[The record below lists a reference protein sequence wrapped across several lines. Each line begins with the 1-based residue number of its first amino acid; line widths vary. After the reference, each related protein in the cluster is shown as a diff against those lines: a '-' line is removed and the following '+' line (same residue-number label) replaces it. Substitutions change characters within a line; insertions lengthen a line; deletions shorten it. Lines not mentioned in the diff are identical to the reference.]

1 MQLLV
6 IEDNDR
12 IASLLQRGFTEQ
24 GHAVSVCASGIEG
37 ERMAAT
43 GAWDVI
49 VLDVGLPD
57 RSGIN
62 VCRNLRQS
70 GVTTPIL
77 MLTVLASTGDKVR
90 GLDAGADDYLT
101 KPFEFEELTARLHA
115 LQRRGRVGD
124 AATLKYDDLEI
135 DLSRRTVT
143 RGGQRLTLTRREFDL
158 LTLFMRNPQRVLSRD
173 SIGTAVWDH
182 NFDPRSN
189 VVDVYVCT
197 LRRKIN
203 EQAKKPLIRTIIGC
217 GYALDDAPGGAERDQ
232 P

>member
-6 IEDNDR
+6 IEDNAR
-12 IASLLQRGFTEQ
+12 IASLLQRGFAEH
-24 GHAVSVCASGIEG
+24 GHVVNICASGIEG
-37 ERMAAT
+37 ERIAAT

-57 RSGIN
+57 RSGIH
-62 VCRNLRQS
+62 VCKNLRQS

-101 KPFEFEELTARLHA
+101 KPFEFEELSARLHA
-115 LQRRGRVGD
+115 LQRRGRVSE
-124 AATLKYDDLEI
+124 AAVLKYQDLEV
-135 DLSRRTVT
+135 DVARRVAT
-143 RGGQRLTLTRREFDL
+143 RGGRRLALTRREFDL
-158 LTLFMRNPQRVLSRD
+158 LTLFMRNPQRVLSRET
-173 SIGTAVWDH
+173 IGTAVWDH

-203 EQAKKPLIRTIIGC
+203 EGASKGLIRTIIGC
-217 GYALDDAPGGAERDQ
+217 GYALDDAAAAEHEES
-232 P
+232 